1 MGELEACEPPLGVSS
16 LCLCVILPAVV
27 RAHCKQRCKQPC
39 QSPSEPDLVMSV
51 VFTFLGGLLI
61 RKYKPSWTSDFT
73 SFQPAAGEMRR
84 YTDSGWKEKLPSV
97 FCFEVNRQSANLV
110 SYGLSTLV
118 KRCHCRVYREIVL
131 L

>member
-1 MGELEACEPPLGVSS
+1 M
-16 LCLCVILPAVV
+16 
-27 RAHCKQRCKQPC
+27 
-39 QSPSEPDLVMSV
+39 MSV

-73 SFQPAAGEMRR
+73 SFPPAAGEMRR